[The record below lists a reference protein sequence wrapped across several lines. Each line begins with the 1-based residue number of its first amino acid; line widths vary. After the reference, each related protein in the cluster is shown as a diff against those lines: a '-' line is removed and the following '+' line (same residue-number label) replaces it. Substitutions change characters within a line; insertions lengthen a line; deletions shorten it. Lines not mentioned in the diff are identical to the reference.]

1 MKYQEYLNQP
11 ETMER
16 FNVKF
21 NELKDYFHKRFEQFG
36 VTKEQND
43 LLSTKVALLDA
54 DYIFTEQFNNENHE
68 NGEAKTGLNNN

>member
-11 ETMER
+11 GMMER

-21 NELKDYFHKRFEQFG
+21 NELKDYFHKRFDQFG
-36 VTKEQND
+36 VSKEQND

-54 DYIFTEQFNNENHE
+54 DYFFSKQFNNENQE
-68 NGEAKTGLNNN
+68 NGEAKTGLNKN